1 MKKDGRILKVSGIK
15 KHIGK
20 LDLGPLSFELK
31 PGVITGLIGVNGSG
45 KTTLLRTMMGS
56 YIRDEGKLSYVDSQ
70 GNEEVIEDFKDE
82 LSFVLADFPYH
93 RGLAASS
100 IGKVYGKYYDSFD
113 YSKYMGL
120 LKEYGVN
127 EKGNYKILSKGEC
140 IKMQT
145 AFALSYPSSIY
156 VFDEPVGNL
165 DPEFRDKFYDIM
177 RDIVSDEKSS
187 IIISSHLVM
196 ELEKIADELVWIK
209 NEKIYFYGTVDELK
223 DKYRIIDINKE
234 ELQYINNDMIVGSK
248 IRDNHSEVMIT
259 IDNLEEFEKI
269 KERFRDKVR
278 FAELQEIMY
287 FVEKGMEA

>member
-1 MKKDGRILKVSGIK
+1 MKKEGRILKICGIK

-56 YIRDEGKLSYVDSQ
+56 YVRDEGKLSYVDSY
-70 GNEEVIEDFKDE
+70 GNEEIIEDFKED

-93 RGLAASS
+93 RTLPASK
-100 IGKVYGKYYDSFD
+100 IGKIYGNYYDSFD
-113 YSKYMGL
+113 YSKYMEL

-127 EKGNYKILSKGEC
+127 ENGNFKTMSKGEC
-140 IKMQT
+140 IKVQT
-145 AFALSYPSSIY
+145 AFALSHTSSIY

-165 DPEFRDKFYDIM
+165 DPEFRDRFYDIM

-196 ELEKIADELVWIK
+196 ELEKIADDLIWIK
-209 NEKIYFYGTVDELK
+209 DEKLYFYGTVDELK
-223 DKYRIIDINKE
+223 DKYRIIDISEN
-234 ELQYINNDMIVGSK
+234 ELQYIDKDIIVGYK
-248 IRDNHSEVMIT
+248 IRDNHSEVMISA
-259 IDNLEEFEKI
+259 DNNEQLERVE
-269 KERFRDKVR
+269 ERFRDKVR